1 MKGEVPHPSNK
12 MENYKTE
19 FTSVRK
25 LKYKTKEIKQY
36 FKQLSTI
43 YIISRSFIY
52 IFHFVVCFLL
62 GYSRGLNFVC
72 RSFGTLCLFHI
83 HRHVVV

>member
-36 FKQLSTI
+36 FKQISNNTHYFTFLNLHLSL
-43 YIISRSFIY
+43 
-52 IFHFVVCFLL
+52 FL
-62 GYSRGLNFVC
+62 GGLAY
-72 RSFGTLCLFHI
+72 GLP
-83 HRHVVV
+83 